1 MAEHDAQ
8 RAPKKGRVN
17 VPAAVDRIVWARA
30 AGRCQYRNCNSNL
43 IGHLVSGSRK
53 VVRGFVAHVI
63 AASAGGPR
71 GHEVLSAELAKD
83 PDNVMLLCHGCHRT
97 VDVDHPE
104 EHPAELLYKM
114 KREHEGWVQ
123 RVLDLG
129 AGSQSHILRFTNRI
143 EANETAIPVDEC
155 IRSIMAI
162 GRTPATASPIDLK
175 LGIPGTT
182 DSEDLF
188 WAAEPED
195 LRRFCETR
203 LMGRFAEGTIRHLS
217 VFGFAP
223 MPLLILL
230 GRLIPDVLEVD
241 VFTRHREPH
250 PTWTWKTEG
259 CGFNPTVSEGEAGPS
274 RVALK
279 VEITDRI
286 ADHRITDAVGETDLS
301 IWSITCREPG
311 YDVLRTR
318 EDLSA
323 FRATARLAFNRIKE
337 VHGEDASVMVFPAA
351 PTACCIELGRV
362 WQPKAHRPMAIYDQ
376 VQGRGFLERLVIK

>member
-1 MAEHDAQ
+1 MELVATHRRSGQ
-8 RAPKKGRVN
+8 GRLISRGNNRPVTVN
-17 VPAAVDRIVWARA
+17 
-30 AGRCQYRNCNSNL
+30 
-43 IGHLVSGSRK
+43 
-53 VVRGFVAHVI
+53 RGFVAHVI
-63 AASAGGPR
+63 AASVGGPR
-71 GHEVLSAELAKD
+71 GHEVLSERLAND

-97 VDVDHPE
+97 VDVVHPD
-104 EHPAELLYKM
+104 EHPAELLYQM
-114 KREHEGWVQ
+114 KREHEAWVR

-129 AGSQSHILRFTNRI
+129 TGSQSHVLRFTNRI
-143 EANETAIPVDEC
+143 EANETAIPFDEC

-162 GRTPATASPIDLK
+162 GKTPATAVPIDLK

-182 DSEDLF
+182 DSEELF

-195 LRRFCETR
+195 LRRFWETR
-203 LMGRFAEGTIRHLS
+203 LMGRFADGTIRHLS
-217 VFGFAP
+217 IFGFAP
-223 MPLLILL
+223 MPLLMLL

-259 CGFNPTVSEGEAGPS
+259 CGFDPTVIEGEAGPS

-286 ADHRITDAVGETDLS
+286 ADSRITDAVGDKDLS
-301 IWSITCREPG
+301 IWSITCRKPG
-311 YDVLRTR
+311 YDVVQTR

-323 FRATARLAFNRIKE
+323 FRSKVRQAFNRIKE
-337 VHGEDASVMVFPAA
+337 VHGEDATVMVFPAA

-362 WQPKAHRPMAIYDQ
+362 WQPKAHRPMDIHDQ
-376 VQGRGFLERLVIK
+376 VQGKGFVRRLRIE